1 MSKKK
6 HPLIHDDLKPENILI
21 KNGNCKITD
30 FGCAKVQKQEY
41 INILSTQFLTIG
53 YSSPER
59 IKGKYDFRTDL
70 WSLGAILY
78 EMITLEPMFAGNNSN
93 KIYNIVHFKYNKK
106 PLQDMNQLFRDVI
119 ENTVIVDPAKRWET
133 PRILEGIKNYEE

>member
-1 MSKKK
+1 M
-6 HPLIHDDLKPENILI
+6 
-21 KNGNCKITD
+21 
-30 FGCAKVQKQEY
+30 
-41 INILSTQFLTIG
+41 TIG

-78 EMITLEPMFAGNNSN
+78 EMITLEAMFAGNNSN

-106 PLQDMNQLFRDVI
+106 PLKEMNQLFRDVI
-119 ENTVIVDPAKRWET
+119 ENTVMVDPAKRWET
-133 PRILEGIKNYEE
+133 TRILEGIKNYEE